1 MRWVRVPLA
10 KPSYLRKILSLSEAA
25 TAIVHN
31 AGWISANRI
40 LFGPITLFVGIWM
53 ARCLGPKKFGVY
65 SYVLA
70 LTGLFRVIGRM
81 GLDDVVIREIV
92 RGDWTESQALG
103 TTFTLRATG
112 GLCAAGGALLA
123 TAALRP
129 HDHYIRLL
137 VGIASLAMLFQA
149 TEAVEFW
156 LQARLKAKLAFMISG
171 PTVLIT
177 TALRLGLLLGGASL
191 AAFVWVLPF
200 GALLSAV
207 GLVGLYWNFATPRQR
222 WTFNGKLTIEMLRS
236 AVPLFLSSAAILVYM
251 RIDQIM
257 LGSMASDKV
266 VGIYAAA
273 VKISEAWYF
282 VPLAMTASAFPSLVK
297 AKKSYPELYNQR
309 LLKLLR
315 MLAALSYGVCL
326 LGTLLSGVIVR
337 RLYGPQY
344 AEAVPVLATLF
355 WAGPSVALGLVA
367 EKWRVIENLTWFSF
381 FSTGLGA
388 LINVLLNLLWIRK
401 YGALGA
407 AWATVVAYSLA
418 GIVVTLAFRPTRP
431 IGWMMLKGMA
441 LMSP

>member
-1 MRWVRVPLA
+1 MNGWRLGVRLGI
-10 KPSYLRKILSLSEAA
+10 SRTLEEILQ
-25 TAIVHN
+25 N
-31 AGWISANRI
+31 ALWISANRT

-53 ARCLGPKKFGVY
+53 ARYLGPNKFGVY

-123 TAALRP
+123 TAALRT

-137 VGIASLAMLFQA
+137 VGIASIAMLFQA

-156 LQARLKAKLAFMISG
+156 LQAHLKAKLAFMING

-177 TALRLGLLLGGASL
+177 AALRVGLLLGGASL
-191 AAFVWVLPF
+191 TAFVWVLPF

-207 GLVGLYWNFATPRQR
+207 GLVGLYWKFAAPRRR
-222 WTFNGKLTIEMLRS
+222 WTFNGKLTATMLRS

-257 LGSMASDKV
+257 LGSMASDRV

-282 VPLAMTASAFPSLVK
+282 VPLAITASAFPSLVE
-297 AKKSYPELYNQR
+297 AKKSYPELYNKR

-337 RLYGPQY
+337 RLYGPEY

-355 WAGPSVALGLVA
+355 WAGPSVAIGLVT
-367 EKWRVIENLTWFSF
+367 EKWKVIENLTWFSF

-388 LINVLLNLLWIRK
+388 ITNVLLNLMWIPK

-407 AWATVVAYSLA
+407 AWATVVSYSLT
-418 GIVVTLAFRPTRP
+418 GIAASLAFRPTRP

-441 LMSP
+441 LVSP